1 MKRSRFSEEQII
13 GILKEHEAGVSVAD
27 LCRKHGVSDAS
38 IYNWKARFGGMDVS
52 EARRLKALEDENTR
66 LKRLLADA
74 MLDNAALKDLGGKE
88 MVTPAAKRKAVAR
101 LKEGFGMSERR
112 ACKAI
117 GCCRMTVRYETSRPD
132 DREVRE
138 RMKAIAQ
145 ERRRFGYRRL
155 LVMLRREGLV
165 VNHKKLFRL
174 YREEK
179 LAVRR
184 RGGRK
189 RAIGTRAPMLVPLR
203 PDERWSL
210 DFVSDQLT
218 DGRRF
223 RIMAVVDD
231 CTRECLALIVDTSL
245 SGMRVAREL
254 DRLITER
261 GRPRMIV
268 SDNGSE
274 FTSNAILSWADQN
287 RVEWHYI
294 APGKPM
300 QNGFIESFNGR
311 LRDELLNETL
321 FTSLAQARVAIAL
334 WHADYNTARPHS
346 QIAWQTPAEF
356 ASTFNP
362 RRSLALRYAKGSAP
376 APVASPA
383 QQGTTHAGN
392 ELKTG

>member
-1 MKRSRFSEEQII
+1 
-13 GILKEHEAGVSVAD
+13 
-27 LCRKHGVSDAS
+27 
-38 IYNWKARFGGMDVS
+38 
-52 EARRLKALEDENTR
+52 
-66 LKRLLADA
+66 
-74 MLDNAALKDLGGKE
+74 

-117 GCCRMTVRYETSRPD
+117 GCCRMTVRYEASRPN
-132 DREVRE
+132 DRELRE

-189 RAIGTRAPMLVPLR
+189 RAIGTRAPMVVPLR

-223 RIMAVVDD
+223 RILAVVDD

-254 DRLITER
+254 DRLMIER

-321 FTSLAQARVAIAL
+321 FTSLAQARVSIAL
-334 WHADYNTARPHS
+334 WRADYNTARPHS
-346 QIAWQTPAEF
+346 QIAWQTRAEF
-356 ASTFNP
+356 ATTFNP
-362 RRSLALRYAKGSAP
+362 RRSLALRYAKSSAP

-383 QQGTTHAGN
+383 QQGTTHAGS